1 MPPSEPSPS
10 PTPQALRRAI
20 AQRVADAHEPLLPGA
35 ITAMVFGSTVEDG
48 VADTRS
54 DIDMSIVFEQ
64 LPDEAELVAA
74 CRSAGGGPWAWQ
86 SGRLHEVGLAASFE
100 LDGIEVQIV
109 YTDPCI
115 LQADLDE
122 LLVEH
127 KPDTLNHKIA
137 EGLLKAQALIAPER
151 LDAWRAKAAAFPP
164 ELGDAM
170 MRHYLAEPT
179 QWKWFGLLLHRD
191 AQLWSRQLLVEACY
205 RLFGVLAG
213 LNRCYFTTF
222 QFKRIRRYATQLAI
236 APPNLVDRIEAL
248 LVAPLP
254 EAFKAL
260 YALDGEVLA
269 LLATHAPQIDLSAAR
284 ERRTRFSLTKTT
296 R

>member
-1 MPPSEPSPS
+1 MPRSDPSQPHN
-10 PTPQALRRAI
+10 ALRRAI

-35 ITAMVFGSTVEDG
+35 ITAMVFGSTAEDG
-48 VADTRS
+48 LADTRS

-64 LPDEAELVAA
+64 LPDEAELAAA
-74 CRSAGGGPWAWQ
+74 CRSAGGGPWAWR
-86 SGRLHEVGLAASFE
+86 SGSLHEEGLAVSSR
-100 LDGIEVQIV
+100 LDDIEVQVV
-109 YTDPCI
+109 YTDPRI
-115 LQADLDE
+115 LQHDLDE

-127 KPDTLNHKIA
+127 KPDTLNHKVA
-137 EGLLKAQALIAPER
+137 EGLLKAQPLIAAER
-151 LDAWRAKAAAFPP
+151 LEVWRAKVAAFPP

-191 AQLWSRQLLVEACY
+191 AQLWSRELLVAACY
-205 RLFGVLAG
+205 RMFGVLAG

-222 QFKRIRRYATQLAI
+222 QFKRVHRFATQLAI
-236 APPNLVDRIEAL
+236 APPHLADRIEAL

-254 EAFKAL
+254 EAFTLL

-269 LLATHAPQIDLSAAR
+269 LLAAHAPQIDLSAAQ
-284 ERRTRFSLTKTT
+284 ERRTKFSLNKGT